1 MRKKSLRRIF
11 TAIFSAVFVFSTVMC
26 TVPAFAGSGDK
37 TDLVTVSN
45 SDAQTVDYNS
55 TEKNVLKEK
64 KPYLFNYVTPD
75 ATKACNYWLDNITD
89 EVYETEC
96 RMSGEDYLFAKK
108 LNDTTGEYYTDGTKA
123 YVELAYDL
131 GKATDIKNI
140 QFLNAGRDCFRTN
153 KYKVYASDL
162 KDNLFE
168 NENLLCDFQNSDKAR
183 KQTFRVNDGKS
194 LTAQYIGFK
203 VTDVTCCH
211 EDNDITNV
219 LKSTPINNYLRLRGI
234 AVIAKK
240 TADDF
245 VVRGTFADDNE
256 AALPTFDADSG
267 IENLTEGTTP
277 EYYINRGSDDIL
289 TTPSSDEN
297 FDSIT
302 NGVVSNSDGAM
313 LKSLRFFTKSGNN
326 YTSMKEIYSTALSF
340 DLGKVCDVNAFAIV
354 NHNID
359 ALRNY
364 HYIVYAS
371 DSKDTLWSDTSYVA
385 EYFNKQKTRR
395 QVLSFNSV
403 SARYVGVRFYDPT
416 SDYNNVNYFPDG
428 KLDQSYVRIGEIAV
442 FGSERGSIF
451 GATAD
456 DTLETDTTLGVSN
469 LVKNSKPAKITY
481 YSDYGN
487 SVSNNPPVS
496 GPDRLT
502 DGDYKDNWRVPSAVF
517 AEYDAA
523 AKTSKY
529 IGKDITEGK
538 YYLDIT
544 MSLGGKKT
552 ITGFEL
558 FHSKAELAT
567 QHYSVYISQ
576 KEEDLFKPASRII
589 DYTNTDGNRRNTFKL
604 LDGETAPEGQYF
616 GIRILDPTHGKGIG
630 NAVAY
635 SEGNGQNYVYP
646 RINEITVYGDGLV
659 EAVAEDNVG
668 ALPDNLGDNIALNM
682 GYAANYYDGTTYS
695 SAIVSGSSKLTDGIA
710 TTGNEVRFSG
720 NKMAYYNNG
729 NPLYVGKGI
738 DDGSIYAD
746 ILFDFG
752 AKSDITDIA
761 VINSGF
767 RWSNTYHY
775 ALFIGDDKAQMFS
788 GTPFKDYVNKD
799 SYQRQIFNLNMING
813 GNAVKARYVGIR
825 IYDPTFE
832 KGVDAASIVTEETN
846 NIYVRLREIAIYGKQ
861 GNVEDSN
868 VIFDDIDR
876 LPVSWGNN
884 MIINKEFK
892 TYWYDG
898 NERKII
904 NFGGSENLNDGDP
917 STEARSSAYKF
928 ADYDEKHNVVLDYTS
943 NGTGKR
949 YEDVV
954 FDLRSEIQMDAYALI
969 HSKTQK
975 VRTGH
980 YKIYISNAKSELF
993 DEKNCVSEVKN
1004 TASSARTAENFAK
1017 SGKDYK
1023 GRYVGVRILNPVT
1036 GVNVDAVTTVDA
1048 SNAKDNNIYM
1058 RLREF
1063 AVYGSYTDPNY
1074 VYAKKFE
1081 PIKTSVDK
1089 SFFTKPGKSLIL
1101 NKTPSEI
1108 YSNGIKLNQSV
1119 CTADKAGLGTD
1130 GDPETSYD
1138 FRTEKLTAR
1147 DGSQTLDLIW
1157 DLSGAGHNYSFTQ
1170 AIFMGLKNGN
1180 PPFYMGWYRIYIS
1193 DDYDL
1198 LFEDDSIAFEY
1209 NAIDEENPD
1218 ELCCG
1223 ASVKFAKPITGCY
1236 VGLRYLCANYSAETS
1251 NYARIR
1257 EFAIYGTEAPVDNTP
1272 FNLASSMPVNAYLEQ
1287 NDGSL
1292 KEVDES
1298 NLTAKEISNLTDGNT
1313 STKAT
1318 VNTGKKTLHMLYNL
1332 CQDTDISAIYL
1343 TNGAALST
1351 IKSYKVYAASSLAD
1365 VWQSKSLV
1373 YTYKG
1378 GGSAAK
1384 TGRTFTPSKNM
1395 RYVRFEIIGSGSEIT
1410 ISEIEI
1416 AGFRRNA
1423 LRNKNLSKNI
1433 ADSNYVFYEQ
1443 NLKTGKIDYLNIE
1456 NRNVMKI
1463 HDGVTGNPIGIEAG
1477 DKNGNSTVN
1486 ILVDLTDLKTI
1497 NGFSVSFAKRA
1508 WPYMPTKTN
1517 VYIGDNLDIVEDVN
1531 TKPTYTFNGLPKN
1544 SEISKSFSPRLG
1556 RYVRISFVSGGDSN
1570 GVFSRPVYAVGE
1582 VTVNGTA
1589 VHGMNTN
1596 QPNVI
1601 DFEDAKLG
1609 VKWGIVR
1616 NGNNDIYTNVATSSV
1631 TVSKVTNW
1639 QKNSLNKSPYL
1650 KVVGDKKYT
1659 FRFYDM
1665 TGKEVRQFEGRDI
1678 QIMFKHRDG
1687 MADGTAM
1694 IGYAGNKWYIQ
1705 PNETDNLNG
1714 YSIMTDVV
1722 DADRTFC
1729 YSMLCMTSSTD
1740 PYWSNIGKLE
1750 DYGDE
1755 EPQYPPTT
1763 ELDKNY
1769 SSAAI
1774 VTEDKNFSIK
1784 PRGALRLPIDSVL
1797 SVDVATGTIDA
1808 TIYNAVAETENA
1820 NNIAVTYHMSL
1831 TQSDMNYAFDGQV
1844 KTQLQ
1849 IPEVI
1854 KGYFSNYKLMAID
1867 DNGTAREVD
1876 YTRNGDYITF
1886 VSNAV
1891 DDYALVG
1898 DQYHPDKDAVYTP
1911 DTNGNGSPA
1920 TGESRNNIF
1929 LYIAIASFVCIVLLN
1944 SKKLRAAR

>member
-45 SDAQTVDYNS
+45 SNARTVDYNS
-55 TEKNVLKEK
+55 TEKNILKGK

-75 ATKACNYWLDNITD
+75 GKKTFSNSLENITD
-89 EVYETEC
+89 EVFNNEC
-96 RMSGEDYLFAKK
+96 RMSGTDYLFAKK
-108 LNDTTGEYYTDGTKA
+108 LNDTTGEYYTDGKKA

-131 GKATDIKNI
+131 GAAKDIKNI
-140 QFLNAGRDCFRTN
+140 QFLNSPQSYLCTN
-153 KYKVYASDL
+153 KYKVYASDS

-168 NENLLCDFQNSDKAR
+168 DENLLCDFQNTDKAI
-183 KQTFRVNDGKS
+183 KQTFSVNDGKN

-211 EDNDITNV
+211 EDNDTTNV
-219 LKSTPINNYLRLRGI
+219 LKNSTLNNYLRLRGI

-256 AALPTFDADSG
+256 ASLPTFGADSG

-277 EYYINRGSDDIL
+277 EFYINKGTEDVL
-289 TTPSSDEN
+289 TTPPEEDN
-297 FDSIT
+297 LAHIT
-302 NGVVSNSDGAM
+302 NGVISNSDGAM
-313 LKSLRFFTKSGNN
+313 LRSLRFFTKSGEK
-326 YTSMKEIYSTALSF
+326 YTSMKEIYSAALLF
-340 DLGKVCDVNAFAIV
+340 DLGKSCDINSLVLV
-354 NHNID
+354 NHNTK
-359 ALRNY
+359 ALMNY

-371 DSKDTLWSDTSYVA
+371 DSKADLWSDTNYVA
-385 EYFNKQKTRR
+385 EYYNKQKARR
-395 QVLSFNSV
+395 QILTFNSV
-403 SARYVGVRFYDPT
+403 AARYVGVRIYDPT
-416 SDYNNVNYFPDG
+416 SDYSDTSVFPDG
-428 KLDQSYVRIGEIAV
+428 KLDQSYVRICELAV
-442 FGSERGSIF
+442 FGSERNFIF
-451 GATAD
+451 DSSAD
-456 DTLETDTTLGVSN
+456 NTLETDTSLGVTN
-469 LVKNSKPAKITY
+469 LVKNSKPSKLVY
-481 YSDYGN
+481 YSDFGN
-487 SVSNNPPVS
+487 SVTNNPPVS
-496 GPDRLT
+496 AGDKLT
-502 DGDYKDNWRVPSAVF
+502 DGDLKDNWRVPVAVF

-523 AKTSKY
+523 TDTSRY
-529 IGKDITEGK
+529 IGKGIAEGK

-544 MSLGGKKT
+544 MQLGGKKN

-558 FHSKAELAT
+558 FHAGGELST
-567 QHYSVYISQ
+567 QHYRVYVSQ
-576 KEEDLFKPASRII
+576 KEEDLFKSESLVM
-589 DYTNTDGNRRNTFKL
+589 DFTNKDGNRRNTFKL
-604 LDGETAPEGQYF
+604 LDGKAAPEGKYF
-616 GIRILDPTHGKGIG
+616 GIRILDPTHEKGVG
-630 NAVAY
+630 NALAAKKDDK
-635 SEGNGQNYVYP
+635 NQNYVYP
-646 RINEITVYGDGLV
+646 RINELTVYGDGIV
-659 EAVAEDNVG
+659 EDTIEDNVG
-668 ALPDNLGDNIALNM
+668 ALPENLGDNIALNM
-682 GYAANYYDGTTYS
+682 GYTANFFDGTTYGPATVMGAS
-695 SAIVSGSSKLTDGIA
+695 NLTDGSA
-710 TTGNEVRFSG
+710 TSNNEMRFSG

-729 NPLYVGKGI
+729 NPLYIGKGI

-752 AKSDITDIA
+752 TKSDLTNLA
-761 VINSGF
+761 VINTGS

-775 ALFIGDDKAQMFS
+775 AVFIGDDRAQLFS
-788 GTPFKDYVNKD
+788 GKAFKDYVNKE
-799 SYQRQIFNLNMING
+799 SYQRQVYDLTALNG

-832 KGVDAASIVTEETN
+832 KGVDATTIVTKDTN

-861 GNVEDSN
+861 GNIEDSA
-868 VIFDDIDR
+868 VLFDDIEK
-876 LPVSWGNN
+876 LPSNWGNN
-884 MIINKEFK
+884 MILNKSYTTSWF
-892 TYWYDG
+892 DG
-898 NERKII
+898 TESKVVA
-904 NFGGSENLNDGDP
+904 FGTSECLTDGDT
-917 STEARSSAYKF
+917 SSETRSSGCRF
-928 ADYDEKHNVVLDYTS
+928 ADYDTYRNEVLDYTS
-943 NGTGKR
+943 NGLGTR
-949 YEDVV
+949 YEDIV
-954 FDLRSEIQMDAYALI
+954 FDLGSEIKMDAYTLI
-969 HSKTQK
+969 HAKTQSL
-975 VRTGH
+975 RTGH
-980 YKIYISNAKSELF
+980 YKLYISNTKSKLF
-993 DEKNCVSEVKN
+993 DEDNIVSEVKN
-1004 TASSARTAENFAK
+1004 TASSTRTAENFAK
-1017 SGKDYK
+1017 LGKEYK
-1023 GRYVGVRILNPVT
+1023 GRFVGIRILNPVAGINIDPT
-1036 GVNVDAVTTVDA
+1036 TKVDVT
-1048 SNAKDNNIYM
+1048 NAKTNYIYM

-1063 AVYGSYTDPNY
+1063 AIYGSYTDPNY
-1074 VYAKKFE
+1074 VYTQKFE
-1081 PIKTSVDK
+1081 PIKTKPDK

-1101 NKTPSEI
+1101 NKGPSEI
-1108 YSNGIKLNQSV
+1108 YNSGTKFSASYSA
-1119 CTADKAGLGTD
+1119 ADRAGLGTD

-1138 FRTEKLTAR
+1138 FRDATLTAR
-1147 DGSQTLDLIW
+1147 DGSQNLDLIW
-1157 DLSGAGHNYSFTQ
+1157 DLSGVGHNYNFTQ
-1170 AIFMGLKNGN
+1170 AIFMGLTPGVQ
-1180 PPFYMGWYRIYIS
+1180 PYYTGWYRIYIS

-1198 LFEDDSIAFEY
+1198 LFDDESIAFEY

-1223 ASVKFAKPITGCY
+1223 ASVKFPKPVIGCY
-1236 VGLRYLCANYSAETS
+1236 VGLRYLCANYSETQS

-1272 FNLASSMPVNAYLEQ
+1272 FNLASNMPVNAYLEQ

-1298 NLTAKEISNLTDGNT
+1298 NLTAKEISNLTDGNS

-1378 GGSAAK
+1378 GGTAAK

-1395 RYVRFEIIGSGSEIT
+1395 RYVRFEIVGSGSEIT
-1410 ISEIEI
+1410 LSEIDI
-1416 AGFRRNA
+1416 TGFRRNA

-1433 ADSNYVFYEQ
+1433 ANNNYQVYGQ
-1443 NLKTGKIDYLNIE
+1443 NIKTGKSGYLNLDAKT
-1456 NRNVMKI
+1456 VKKL
-1463 HDGVTGNPIGIEAG
+1463 HDGVTGNPVGIEAG
-1477 DKNGNSTVN
+1477 DKKGNSTVN

-1497 NGFSVSFAKRA
+1497 NSFSVSFAKRA

-1517 VYIGDNLDIVEDVN
+1517 VYIGDDLSIVEDVN
-1531 TKPTYTFNGLPKN
+1531 TKPTYTFNGLPTN
-1544 SEISKSFSPRLG
+1544 SQISKSFRPRLG
-1556 RYVRISFVSGGDSN
+1556 RYVRISFVSGGDSK
-1570 GVFSRPVYAVGE
+1570 GVFSKPVFAVAE
-1582 VTVNGTA
+1582 ITVNGTA
-1589 VHGMNTN
+1589 VQGMNAN
-1596 QPNVI
+1596 QPNVLE
-1601 DFEDAKLG
+1601 FEDKSLG
-1609 VKWGIVR
+1609 VKWGILR
-1616 NGNNDIYTNVATSSV
+1616 NGDNDIYTGVASSAV

-1639 QKNSLNKSPYL
+1639 QKNSLNKTPYL
-1650 KVVGDKKYT
+1650 KIVGGKKYT
-1659 FRFYDM
+1659 FKFYDM
-1665 TGKEVRQFEGRDI
+1665 TGKEVTDFAGRNVSVS
-1678 QIMFKHRDG
+1678 FKYRGG
-1687 MADGTAM
+1687 MDEGTAM
-1694 IGYAGNKWYIQ
+1694 LGYAGNKWYIE
-1705 PNETDNLNG
+1705 PYETSNANG
-1714 YSIMTDVV
+1714 YSTSEE
-1722 DADRTFC
+1722 TTYSKGFC
-1729 YSMLCMTSSTD
+1729 FAMLCMTSSTD

-1876 YTRNGDYITF
+1876 YTRNSDYITF

-1929 LYIAIASFVCIVLLN
+1929 LYIAIASFACIVLLN